1 MAGNYDDIINLPHHI
16 SKKHRPMPREA
27 RAAQFAPFAALTG
40 YESDVNEA
48 ARFTGKRRELGEYET
63 ERLNRR
69 INEIR
74 DGIHGNTEVI
84 ITYFKPDEKKAG
96 GEYLNIKGRVK
107 KIDDY
112 DRALILTD
120 GTVIA
125 FDNISEITYKE
136 QTDLEK
142 PK

>member
-1 MAGNYDDIINLPHHI
+1 MAENYDDIINLPHYI

-48 ARFTGKRRELGEYET
+48 ARYTGKRRELGEYET

-74 DGIHGNTEVI
+74 DGIHGSTEVI
-84 ITYFKPDEKKAG
+84 ITYFKPDEKKTG
-96 GEYLNIKGRVK
+96 GEYLNIGGRVR

-112 DRALILTD
+112 GRTLTLTSGALIPLD
-120 GTVIA
+120 
-125 FDNISEITYKE
+125 DISEIVFKDGKASE
-136 QTDLEK
+136 
-142 PK
+142 

>member
-1 MAGNYDDIINLPHHI
+1 MAENYEDIINLPHRI

-48 ARFTGKRRELGEYET
+48 ARYTGKRRELGEYET

-74 DGIHGNTEVI
+74 NGIHGNTEVI

-96 GEYLNIKGRVK
+96 GEYLNIGGRVR

-112 DRALILTD
+112 GRTLTLTSGALIPLD
-120 GTVIA
+120 
-125 FDNISEITYKE
+125 DISEIVFKDGKASE
-136 QTDLEK
+136 
-142 PK
+142 

>member
-1 MAGNYDDIINLPHHI
+1 MAENYEDIINLPHHI

-48 ARFTGKRRELGEYET
+48 ARYTGKRRELGEYET

-96 GEYLNIKGRVK
+96 GEYLNIGGRVR

-112 DRALILTD
+112 GRTLTLTSGVLIPLD
-120 GTVIA
+120 
-125 FDNISEITYKE
+125 DISEIVFKDGKASE
-136 QTDLEK
+136 
-142 PK
+142 

>member
-1 MAGNYDDIINLPHHI
+1 
-16 SKKHRPMPREA
+16 MPREA

-48 ARFTGKRRELGEYET
+48 ARYTGKRRELREYET

-96 GEYLNIKGRVK
+96 GEYLNIGGRVR

-112 DRALILTD
+112 GRTLTLTSGALIPLD
-120 GTVIA
+120 DIFEIVFKVGKA
-125 FDNISEITYKE
+125 SE
-136 QTDLEK
+136 
-142 PK
+142 

>member
-1 MAGNYDDIINLPHHI
+1 
-16 SKKHRPMPREA
+16 MPREA

-48 ARFTGKRRELGEYET
+48 ARYTGKRRELGEYET

-125 FDNISEITYKE
+125 FEDILDIRF
-136 QTDLEK
+136 
-142 PK
+142 

>member
-1 MAGNYDDIINLPHHI
+1 MAENYEDIINLPHHI

-48 ARFTGKRRELGEYET
+48 ARYTGKRRELGEYET

-74 DGIHGNTEVI
+74 DGIYGNTEVI

-96 GEYLNIKGRVK
+96 GEYLNIGGRVR

-112 DRALILTD
+112 GRTLTLTSGALIPLD
-120 GTVIA
+120 
-125 FDNISEITYKE
+125 DISEIVFKDGKASE
-136 QTDLEK
+136 
-142 PK
+142 

>member
-1 MAGNYDDIINLPHHI
+1 MAENYEDIINLPHHI

-48 ARFTGKRRELGEYET
+48 ARYTGKRRELREYET

-69 INEIR
+69 INEIQ

-96 GEYLNIKGRVK
+96 GEYLNIGGRVR

-112 DRALILTD
+112 GRTLTLTSGALIPLD
-120 GTVIA
+120 
-125 FDNISEITYKE
+125 DISEIVFKDGKASE
-136 QTDLEK
+136 
-142 PK
+142 

>member
-1 MAGNYDDIINLPHHI
+1 MAENYENIINLPHHI

-48 ARFTGKRRELGEYET
+48 ARYTGKRRELGEYET

-74 DGIHGNTEVI
+74 NGIHGNTEVI

-96 GEYLNIKGRVK
+96 GEYLNIGGRVR

-112 DRALILTD
+112 GRTLTLTSGALIPLD
-120 GTVIA
+120 
-125 FDNISEITYKE
+125 DISEIVFKDGKASE
-136 QTDLEK
+136 
-142 PK
+142 

>member
-1 MAGNYDDIINLPHHI
+1 MTGNYDDIIDLPHHI
-16 SKKHRPMPREA
+16 SKKHRPMPRET

-48 ARFTGKRRELGEYET
+48 ARYTSEKRELGEYEA
-63 ERLNRR
+63 ERLNRS
-69 INEIR
+69 INKIRENIR
-74 DGIHGNTEVI
+74 DNPEAV

-96 GEYLNIKGRVK
+96 GEYLNIKGWVK

-112 DRALILTD
+112 DRTITLTD

-125 FDNISEITYKE
+125 FEDILDIRF
-136 QTDLEK
+136 
-142 PK
+142 

>member
-1 MAGNYDDIINLPHHI
+1 MAENYEDIINLPYHI

-48 ARFTGKRRELGEYET
+48 ARYTGKRRELGEYET

-96 GEYLNIKGRVK
+96 GEYLNIGGRVR

-112 DRALILTD
+112 GRTLTLTSGALIPLD
-120 GTVIA
+120 
-125 FDNISEITYKE
+125 DISEIVFKDGKASE
-136 QTDLEK
+136 
-142 PK
+142 

>member
-1 MAGNYDDIINLPHHI
+1 MAENYDDIINLPHYI

-48 ARFTGKRRELGEYET
+48 ARYTGKRRELGEYET

-96 GEYLNIKGRVK
+96 GEYLDIGGRVR

-112 DRALILTD
+112 GRTLTLTSGALIPLD
-120 GTVIA
+120 
-125 FDNISEITYKE
+125 DISEIVFKDGKASE
-136 QTDLEK
+136 
-142 PK
+142 

>member
-1 MAGNYDDIINLPHHI
+1 MAENYEDIINLPHHI

-48 ARFTGKRRELGEYET
+48 ARYTGKRRELGEYET
-63 ERLNRR
+63 ERLNCR

-96 GEYLNIKGRVK
+96 GEYLNIGGRVR

-112 DRALILTD
+112 GRTLTLTSGALIPLD
-120 GTVIA
+120 
-125 FDNISEITYKE
+125 DISEIVFKDGKASE
-136 QTDLEK
+136 
-142 PK
+142 

>member
-1 MAGNYDDIINLPHHI
+1 MAENYEDIINLPHHI

-48 ARFTGKRRELGEYET
+48 ARYTGKRRELGEYET

-74 DGIHGNTEVI
+74 DGIHGDAEVI

-96 GEYLNIKGRVK
+96 GEYLNIGGRVK

-112 DRALILTD
+112 GRTLTLTS
-120 GTVIA
+120 GAVIPL
-125 FDNISEITYKE
+125 DDISEIVFKDGAYAK
-136 QTDLEK
+136 
-142 PK
+142 

>member
-48 ARFTGKRRELGEYET
+48 ARYTGKRRELGEYET

-96 GEYLNIKGRVK
+96 GEYLNIGGRVR

-112 DRALILTD
+112 GRTLTLTSGASIPLD
-120 GTVIA
+120 
-125 FDNISEITYKE
+125 DISEIVFKDGKASE
-136 QTDLEK
+136 
-142 PK
+142 

>member
-1 MAGNYDDIINLPHHI
+1 MAGNYEDIINLPHHI

-48 ARFTGKRRELGEYET
+48 ARYTGKRRELGEYDT

-96 GEYLNIKGRVK
+96 GEYLNIGGRVR

-112 DRALILTD
+112 GRTLTLTSGALIPLD
-120 GTVIA
+120 
-125 FDNISEITYKE
+125 DISEIVFKDGKASE
-136 QTDLEK
+136 
-142 PK
+142 

>member
-1 MAGNYDDIINLPHHI
+1 MAENYDDIINLPHYI

-27 RAAQFAPFAALTG
+27 RSAQFAPFAALTG

-48 ARFTGKRRELGEYET
+48 ARYTGKRRELGEYET

-74 DGIHGNTEVI
+74 DGIHGSTEVI

-96 GEYLNIKGRVK
+96 GEYLNIGGRVR

-112 DRALILTD
+112 GRTLTLTSGASIPLD
-120 GTVIA
+120 
-125 FDNISEITYKE
+125 DISEIVFKDGKASE
-136 QTDLEK
+136 
-142 PK
+142 

>member
-1 MAGNYDDIINLPHHI
+1 MAENYEDIINLPHHI

-48 ARFTGKRRELGEYET
+48 ARYTGKRRELGEYET

-96 GEYLNIKGRVK
+96 GEYLNIGGRVR

-112 DRALILTD
+112 GRTLTLTSGALIPLDDISDIVFKD
-120 GTVIA
+120 GKA
-125 FDNISEITYKE
+125 SE
-136 QTDLEK
+136 
-142 PK
+142 

>member
-1 MAGNYDDIINLPHHI
+1 MAENYEDIINLPHHI

-48 ARFTGKRRELGEYET
+48 ARYTGKRRELGEYET

-96 GEYLNIKGRVK
+96 GEYLNIGGRVR

-112 DRALILTD
+112 GRTLTLTSGALIPLDDIFEIVFND
-120 GTVIA
+120 GKA
-125 FDNISEITYKE
+125 SE
-136 QTDLEK
+136 
-142 PK
+142 

>member
-1 MAGNYDDIINLPHHI
+1 MAENSEDIINLPHHI

-48 ARFTGKRRELGEYET
+48 ARYTGKRRELGEYET

-96 GEYLNIKGRVK
+96 GEYLNIGGRVR

-112 DRALILTD
+112 GRTLTLTSGALIPLD
-120 GTVIA
+120 
-125 FDNISEITYKE
+125 DISEIVFKDGKASE
-136 QTDLEK
+136 
-142 PK
+142 

>member
-1 MAGNYDDIINLPHHI
+1 MAENYEDIINLPHHI

-48 ARFTGKRRELGEYET
+48 ARYTGKRRELGEYET
-63 ERLNRR
+63 ERLNRH

-74 DGIHGNTEVI
+74 DGIHGNAEVI

-96 GEYLNIKGRVK
+96 GEYLSIGGRVR

-112 DRALILTD
+112 GRTLTLTSGALIPLD
-120 GTVIA
+120 
-125 FDNISEITYKE
+125 DISEIVFKDGKASE
-136 QTDLEK
+136 
-142 PK
+142 

>member
-48 ARFTGKRRELGEYET
+48 ARYTGKRRELGEYET

-96 GEYLNIKGRVK
+96 GEYLNIGGRVR

-112 DRALILTD
+112 GRTLTLTS
-120 GTVIA
+120 GTSIPL
-125 FDNISEITYKE
+125 DDISEIVFKDGKASE
-136 QTDLEK
+136 
-142 PK
+142 

>member
-1 MAGNYDDIINLPHHI
+1 MTENYDDIINLPHHI

-48 ARFTGKRRELGEYET
+48 ARYTGKRRELGEYET

-74 DGIHGNTEVI
+74 NGIHGNTEVI

-96 GEYLNIKGRVK
+96 GEYLNIGGRVR

-112 DRALILTD
+112 GRTLTLTSGALIPLD
-120 GTVIA
+120 
-125 FDNISEITYKE
+125 DISEIVFKDGKASE
-136 QTDLEK
+136 
-142 PK
+142 

>member
-1 MAGNYDDIINLPHHI
+1 MAENYEDIINLPHHI
-16 SKKHRPMPREA
+16 SKKHQPMPREA

-48 ARFTGKRRELGEYET
+48 ARYTGKRRELGEYET

-96 GEYLNIKGRVK
+96 GEYLNIGGRVR

-112 DRALILTD
+112 GRTLTLTSGALIPLD
-120 GTVIA
+120 
-125 FDNISEITYKE
+125 DISEIVFKDGKASE
-136 QTDLEK
+136 
-142 PK
+142 

>member
-1 MAGNYDDIINLPHHI
+1 MAENYENIINLPHHI

-48 ARFTGKRRELGEYET
+48 ARYTGKRRELGEYET

-96 GEYLNIKGRVK
+96 GEYLNIGGRVR

-112 DRALILTD
+112 GRTLTLTSGALIPLD
-120 GTVIA
+120 
-125 FDNISEITYKE
+125 DISEIVFKDGKASE
-136 QTDLEK
+136 
-142 PK
+142 

>member
-1 MAGNYDDIINLPHHI
+1 MAENYEDIINLPHHI

-48 ARFTGKRRELGEYET
+48 ARYTGKRRELGKYET

-96 GEYLNIKGRVK
+96 GEYLDIGGRVR

-112 DRALILTD
+112 GRTLTLTSGASIPLD
-120 GTVIA
+120 
-125 FDNISEITYKE
+125 DISEIVFKDGKASE
-136 QTDLEK
+136 
-142 PK
+142 

>member
-1 MAGNYDDIINLPHHI
+1 MAENYEDIINLPHHI
-16 SKKHRPMPREA
+16 PKKHRPMPREA

-48 ARFTGKRRELGEYET
+48 ARYTGKRRELGEYET

-96 GEYLNIKGRVK
+96 GEYLNIGGRVR

-112 DRALILTD
+112 GRTLTLTSGALIPLD
-120 GTVIA
+120 
-125 FDNISEITYKE
+125 DISEIVFKDGKASE
-136 QTDLEK
+136 
-142 PK
+142 

>member
-1 MAGNYDDIINLPHHI
+1 MAGNYEDIINLPHHI

-48 ARFTGKRRELGEYET
+48 ARYTGKRRELGEYET

-96 GEYLNIKGRVK
+96 GEYLNIGGRVR

-112 DRALILTD
+112 GRTLTLTSGALIPLD
-120 GTVIA
+120 DIFEIVFKVGKA
-125 FDNISEITYKE
+125 SE
-136 QTDLEK
+136 
-142 PK
+142 

>member
-1 MAGNYDDIINLPHHI
+1 MAENYEDIINLPHHI

-48 ARFTGKRRELGEYET
+48 ARYTGKRRELGEYET

-96 GEYLNIKGRVK
+96 GEYLTIGGRVR

-112 DRALILTD
+112 GRTLTLTSGALLPLD
-120 GTVIA
+120 
-125 FDNISEITYKE
+125 DISEIVLKDGKASE
-136 QTDLEK
+136 
-142 PK
+142 

>member
-1 MAGNYDDIINLPHHI
+1 MAENYEDIINLPHHI

-48 ARFTGKRRELGEYET
+48 ARYTGKRREIGEYET

-84 ITYFKPDEKKAG
+84 ITYFKPDEKKTG
-96 GEYLNIKGRVK
+96 GEYLNIGGRVR

-112 DRALILTD
+112 GRTLTLTIGALIPLD
-120 GTVIA
+120 
-125 FDNISEITYKE
+125 DISEIVFKDGKASE
-136 QTDLEK
+136 
-142 PK
+142 

>member
-1 MAGNYDDIINLPHHI
+1 MAENYDDIINLPHYI

-48 ARFTGKRRELGEYET
+48 ARYTGKRRELGEYET

-96 GEYLNIKGRVK
+96 GEYLNIGGRVR

-112 DRALILTD
+112 GRTLTLTSGALIPLD
-120 GTVIA
+120 
-125 FDNISEITYKE
+125 DISEIVFKDGKASE
-136 QTDLEK
+136 
-142 PK
+142 

>member
-1 MAGNYDDIINLPHHI
+1 MAENYEDIINLPHHI

-48 ARFTGKRRELGEYET
+48 ARYTGKRRELGEYET

-96 GEYLNIKGRVK
+96 GEYLNIGGRVR

-112 DRALILTD
+112 GRTLTLASGALIPLD
-120 GTVIA
+120 DIFEIVFKVGKA
-125 FDNISEITYKE
+125 SE
-136 QTDLEK
+136 
-142 PK
+142 

>member
-1 MAGNYDDIINLPHHI
+1 MAENYEDIINLPHHI

-27 RAAQFAPFAALTG
+27 RAAQFAPFAVLTG

-48 ARFTGKRRELGEYET
+48 ARYTGKRRELGEYET

-96 GEYLNIKGRVK
+96 GEYLNIGGRVR

-112 DRALILTD
+112 GRTLTLTSGALIPLD
-120 GTVIA
+120 
-125 FDNISEITYKE
+125 DISEIVFKDGKASE
-136 QTDLEK
+136 
-142 PK
+142 

>member
-1 MAGNYDDIINLPHHI
+1 MAENYVDIIILPHHI

-48 ARFTGKRRELGEYET
+48 ARYTGKRRELGEYET

-96 GEYLNIKGRVK
+96 GEYLNIGGRVR

-112 DRALILTD
+112 GRTLTLTSGALIPLD
-120 GTVIA
+120 
-125 FDNISEITYKE
+125 DISEIVFKDGKASE
-136 QTDLEK
+136 
-142 PK
+142 

>member
-1 MAGNYDDIINLPHHI
+1 MAENYEDIINLPHHI

-48 ARFTGKRRELGEYET
+48 ARYTGKRRELGEYET

-74 DGIHGNTEVI
+74 NGIHGNTEVI
-84 ITYFKPDEKKAG
+84 ITYFKPDEKKTG
-96 GEYLNIKGRVK
+96 GEYLNIGGRVR

-112 DRALILTD
+112 GRTLTLTSGALSPLD
-120 GTVIA
+120 
-125 FDNISEITYKE
+125 DISEIVFKDGKASE
-136 QTDLEK
+136 
-142 PK
+142 

>member
-1 MAGNYDDIINLPHHI
+1 MAENYEDIINLPHHI

-48 ARFTGKRRELGEYET
+48 ARYTGKRREIGEYET

-84 ITYFKPDEKKAG
+84 ITYFKPDEKKTG
-96 GEYLNIKGRVK
+96 GEYLNIGGRVR

-112 DRALILTD
+112 GRTLTLTSGALIPLD
-120 GTVIA
+120 E
-125 FDNISEITYKE
+125 ISEIVFKDGKASE
-136 QTDLEK
+136 
-142 PK
+142 

>member
-1 MAGNYDDIINLPHHI
+1 MAENYEDIINLPHHI

-48 ARFTGKRRELGEYET
+48 ARYTGKRRELGEYET

-96 GEYLNIKGRVK
+96 GEYLNIGGRVK

-112 DRALILTD
+112 GRTLTLASGAAIPLD
-120 GTVIA
+120 
-125 FDNISEITYKE
+125 DISEIVFKDGKASE
-136 QTDLEK
+136 
-142 PK
+142 

>member
-1 MAGNYDDIINLPHHI
+1 MAENYEDIINLPHHI

-48 ARFTGKRRELGEYET
+48 ARYTGKRREIGEYET

-84 ITYFKPDEKKAG
+84 ITYFKPDEKKTG
-96 GEYLNIKGRVK
+96 GEYLNIGGRVR

-112 DRALILTD
+112 GRTLTLTSGALIPLD
-120 GTVIA
+120 
-125 FDNISEITYKE
+125 DISEIVFKDGKASE
-136 QTDLEK
+136 
-142 PK
+142 

>member
-1 MAGNYDDIINLPHHI
+1 MAENYEDIINLPHHI

-48 ARFTGKRRELGEYET
+48 SRYTGKRRELGEYET

-74 DGIHGNTEVI
+74 DGIHGNAEVI

-96 GEYLNIKGRVK
+96 GEYLSIGGRVR

-112 DRALILTD
+112 GRTLTLTSGALIPLD
-120 GTVIA
+120 
-125 FDNISEITYKE
+125 DISEIVFKDGKASE
-136 QTDLEK
+136 
-142 PK
+142 

>member
-1 MAGNYDDIINLPHHI
+1 MTENYDDIINLPHHI
-16 SKKHRPMPREA
+16 SKKHRPMPRET

-40 YESDVNEA
+40 YENDVNEA
-48 ARFTGKRRELGEYET
+48 ARYTSEKRELGEYEA
-63 ERLNRR
+63 ERLNRS
-69 INEIR
+69 INKIRENIR
-74 DGIHGNTEVI
+74 DNPEAV
-84 ITYFKPDEKKAG
+84 ITYLKPDEKKAG

-125 FDNISEITYKE
+125 FEDILDIRF
-136 QTDLEK
+136 
-142 PK
+142 